1 MRQGRPSG
9 ERAHAHLGLPRRAG
23 ARVAS
28 IRQTARV
35 LDYLRASFIYIVAA
49 LLPLAGLILAVV
61 RYSQGERDES
71 LRILLA
77 SFIGVCLYGLL
88 LR

>member
-1 MRQGRPSG
+1 VTAPTCGRIRWRQV
-9 ERAHAHLGLPRRAG
+9 RAPAQAP
-23 ARVAS
+23 
-28 IRQTARV
+28 IRQTACV
-35 LDYLRASFIYIVAA
+35 LDRLRVAFVYIVAA
-49 LLPLAGLILAVV
+49 LLPLAGLLLAVV

-77 SFIGVCLYGLL
+77 SFIGVCVYGLL

>member
-1 MRQGRPSG
+1 
-9 ERAHAHLGLPRRAG
+9 
-23 ARVAS
+23 
-28 IRQTARV
+28 V
-35 LDYLRASFIYIVAA
+35 LDRLRGAFIYIVAA

-77 SFIGVCLYGLL
+77 AFIGVCVYGLL

>member
-1 MRQGRPSG
+1 VSPRPQV
-9 ERAHAHLGLPRRAG
+9 ARRIAP
-23 ARVAS
+23 
-28 IRQTARV
+28 IRQTACV
-35 LDYLRASFIYIVAA
+35 LDHLRGAFVYIVAA
-49 LLPLAGLILAVV
+49 LLPLAGLILAAV

-77 SFIGVCLYGLL
+77 TFIGACLYGLL

>member
-1 MRQGRPSG
+1 VR
-9 ERAHAHLGLPRRAG
+9 G
-23 ARVAS
+23 ARRRP
-28 IRQTARV
+28 IRQTAGV
-35 LDYLRASFIYIVAA
+35 LDYLRGAFVYIVAA
-49 LLPLAGLILAVV
+49 LLPLAGAILAAV

-77 SFIGVCLYGLL
+77 AFIGVCVWGLL

>member
-1 MRQGRPSG
+1 M
-9 ERAHAHLGLPRRAG
+9 
-23 ARVAS
+23 
-28 IRQTARV
+28 
-35 LDYLRASFIYIVAA
+35 LDYLRGAFVYIVAA
-49 LLPLAGLILAVV
+49 LLPLAGIIIAAA

-77 SFIGVCLYGLL
+77 TFIGVCVYGLL